1 MVKISGLQKTTLID
15 YPGKIAAT
23 VFTGGCNFRCPYC
36 HNASIVLDTGNINDI
51 SDEELFDFLLRRKG
65 LLDGVCISGG
75 EPLLHD
81 DIRQFIERI
90 KAIGFLVKLDTNGS
104 FPSRLKELVND
115 GLIDYVAMDIKN
127 SPAGYP
133 RTAGISENML
143 PKIEE
148 SVAFLLEGNVDY
160 EFRTTVVRE
169 FHTIE
174 DLLEIGKWIKGAR
187 RYYIQDFIDSG
198 DLIKPGLTAVDKSML
213 KSFAEIV
220 RKYVP
225 SVQIRYL

>member
-1 MVKISGLQKTTLID
+1 MVKISGLQKMTLID

-36 HNASIVLDTGNINDI
+36 HNAGIVLNTGNTNDI
-51 SDEELFDFLLRRKG
+51 SEEELFDFLHKRKG

-81 DIRQFIERI
+81 DINQLIAKI
-90 KAIGFLVKLDTNGS
+90 KSLGFFVKLDTNGS
-104 FPSRLKELVND
+104 FPSRLKELIHG

-133 RTAGISENML
+133 RTAGISEKML
-143 PKIEE
+143 PEIKE
-148 SVAFLLEGNVDY
+148 SVAFLLEGHVDY

-169 FHTIE
+169 FHTSE
-174 DLLEIGKWIKGAR
+174 DFLEIGKWIKGAR

-198 DLIKPGLTAVDKSML
+198 DLIQPGLTGFDKSML
-213 KSFAEIV
+213 KTFAEIV
-220 RKYVP
+220 REYVP
-225 SVQIRYL
+225 SVQIRYS